1 MYFNK
6 LLVKNFGKF
15 NNREIELKKGLN
27 LIYGENESGKTTIK
41 EFIVGML
48 YGIDKSRGLGA
59 RLDNYE
65 LRKPLDGRGYAGKAY
80 IQYNGRNHLIERSF
94 LRYNKK
100 TTVMDIQSGRE
111 VKLRDKNSLHGTM
124 FDIDKNTYVNTLCIG
139 EHGAAPGKELANKLG
154 NYLGNLSTTGS
165 ADIDKTYA
173 IEHLKEERRKYDTR
187 PVQRQ
192 LDDISEE
199 LFLYEGVEDDIANV
213 RGQIADL
220 EQEFAMEVAR
230 RKREARRLIE
240 TEKNLKFDE
249 DEDEQIE
256 ETVSGSGKTEI
267 TEAATDGSGKTEVA
281 EATDGSDKTEVA
293 QEAASGSG
301 KTEVTEE
308 TADSPDKIE
317 AAEKVTDN
325 TDNQDNSATAE
336 DEEKTENESVA
347 KKLSKVFAKKEERVF
362 LDSDLWEDTK
372 VEKPLTERLWFIIL
386 TGIFVVA
393 VIAAM
398 VYILPFEKGV
408 RQLFIVCTALFVI
421 VTIVEGLYA
430 KGVFD
435 GDVNTPSEE
444 EFREMIYRLERKTE
458 SYEDVEIDMSFAG
471 EYADRKAELRV
482 VEKEL
487 LDKKMRKQELTE
499 EFSVLS
505 KKRDSIEREVHA
517 INLAINTINEVSA
530 EIHGD
535 LGYLINDNISD
546 IVSKITNGKYQD
558 VYLDENLHVM
568 VRDND
573 NFVGIEY
580 LSAGTMEQIYLAVRL
595 SVARLLCR
603 DKMPL
608 IIDDIFANYDEP
620 RLINTLDCLKTIDT
634 EQIIL
639 MTSNPHIGDMLDGLD
654 MDYNYVEL

>member
-199 LFLYEGVEDDIANV
+199 LSLYEGVENDIANV

-249 DEDEQIE
+249 DEEDERPE
-256 ETVSGSGKTEI
+256 
-267 TEAATDGSGKTEVA
+267 
-281 EATDGSDKTEVA
+281 
-293 QEAASGSG
+293 EAASGSG
-301 KTEVTEE
+301 KTDVAEE
-308 TADSPDKIE
+308 ATDSPDKTE

-325 TDNQDNSATAE
+325 TDNQDNSAAAE
-336 DEEKTENESVA
+336 DEEKTEKESAA

-386 TGIFVVA
+386 TGIFVIA

-505 KKRDSIEREVHA
+505 KKRDSIDREVHA

-580 LSAGTMEQIYLAVRL
+580 LSTGTMEQIYLAVRL

-639 MTSNPHIGDMLDGLD
+639 MTSNPHIGDMLDDLD

>member
-139 EHGAAPGKELANKLG
+139 EHGAVPGKELANKLG

-199 LFLYEGVEDDIANV
+199 LSLYEGVEDDIANV

-240 TEKNLKFDE
+240 TEKNLKFDDE
-249 DEDEQIE
+249 EDEQPE
-256 ETVSGSGKTEI
+256 EAVDSP
-267 TEAATDGSGKTEVA
+267 DKTEVA
-281 EATDGSDKTEVA
+281 E
-293 QEAASGSG
+293 EAVDSPD

-308 TADSPDKIE
+308 AADSPDKTE
-317 AAEKVTDN
+317 VAEETS
-325 TDNQDNSATAE
+325 DNQDNPETAE
-336 DEEKTENESVA
+336 DEEKTEKESVA
-347 KKLSKVFAKKEERVF
+347 KKLGKVFAKKEERVF

-482 VEKEL
+482 IEKEL

-639 MTSNPHIGDMLDGLD
+639 MTSNPHIGDMLDDLD

>member
-199 LFLYEGVEDDIANV
+199 LSLYEGVEDDIANV

-249 DEDEQIE
+249 DEEDEQPE
-256 ETVSGSGKTEI
+256 EATDSPDKTEV
-267 TEAATDGSGKTEVA
+267 TEVTEEAADSPDKTEVA
-281 EATDGSDKTEVA
+281 E
-293 QEAASGSG
+293 
-301 KTEVTEE
+301 E
-308 TADSPDKIE
+308 TS
-317 AAEKVTDN
+317 
-325 TDNQDNSATAE
+325 DNQDNPETAEAAE
-336 DEEKTENESVA
+336 DEEKTEKESVA
-347 KKLSKVFAKKEERVF
+347 KKLGKVFAKKEERVF

-639 MTSNPHIGDMLDGLD
+639 MTSNPHIGDMLDDLD

>member
-199 LFLYEGVEDDIANV
+199 LSLYEGVEDDIANV

-249 DEDEQIE
+249 DEEYEQPE
-256 ETVSGSGKTEI
+256 ETVDSP
-267 TEAATDGSGKTEVA
+267 D
-281 EATDGSDKTEVA
+281 
-293 QEAASGSG
+293 

-308 TADSPDKIE
+308 AADSPDKTE
-317 AAEKVTDN
+317 VAEETS
-325 TDNQDNSATAE
+325 DNQDNPETAE
-336 DEEKTENESVA
+336 DEEKTEKESVA
-347 KKLSKVFAKKEERVF
+347 KKLGKVFAKKEERVF

-639 MTSNPHIGDMLDGLD
+639 MTSNPHIGDMLDDLD

>member
-199 LFLYEGVEDDIANV
+199 LSLYEDVEDDIANV

-249 DEDEQIE
+249 DEEDEQPE
-256 ETVSGSGKTEI
+256 EAVDSP
-267 TEAATDGSGKTEVA
+267 DKTEVA
-281 EATDGSDKTEVA
+281 EEAVDSPDKTEVA
-293 QEAASGSG
+293 
-301 KTEVTEE
+301 EE
-308 TADSPDKIE
+308 TS
-317 AAEKVTDN
+317 
-325 TDNQDNSATAE
+325 DNQDNPETAE
-336 DEEKTENESVA
+336 DEEKTEKESVA
-347 KKLSKVFAKKEERVF
+347 KKLGKVFAKKEERVF

-639 MTSNPHIGDMLDGLD
+639 MTSNPHIGDMLDDLD

>member
-199 LFLYEGVEDDIANV
+199 LSLYEGVEDDIANV

-249 DEDEQIE
+249 DEEDEQPE
-256 ETVSGSGKTEI
+256 
-267 TEAATDGSGKTEVA
+267 EAADSPDKTEVA
-281 EATDGSDKTEVA
+281 EEAVDSPDKTEVA
-293 QEAASGSG
+293 
-301 KTEVTEE
+301 EE
-308 TADSPDKIE
+308 TS
-317 AAEKVTDN
+317 
-325 TDNQDNSATAE
+325 DNQDNPETAE
-336 DEEKTENESVA
+336 TTEDGEKTEKESVA
-347 KKLSKVFAKKEERVF
+347 KKLGKVFAKKEERVF

-639 MTSNPHIGDMLDGLD
+639 MTSNPHIGDMLDDLD

>member
-199 LFLYEGVEDDIANV
+199 LSLYEGVEDDIANV

-249 DEDEQIE
+249 DEEDEQPE
-256 ETVSGSGKTEI
+256 ETVDSP
-267 TEAATDGSGKTEVA
+267 D
-281 EATDGSDKTEVA
+281 
-293 QEAASGSG
+293 

-308 TADSPDKIE
+308 AVDSPDKTE
-317 AAEKVTDN
+317 VAEETS
-325 TDNQDNSATAE
+325 DNQDNPETAEAAE
-336 DEEKTENESVA
+336 DEEKTEKESVA
-347 KKLSKVFAKKEERVF
+347 KKLGKVFAKKEERVF

-639 MTSNPHIGDMLDGLD
+639 MTSNPHIGDMLDDLD

>member
-199 LFLYEGVEDDIANV
+199 LSLYEGVEDDIANV

-249 DEDEQIE
+249 DEEDEQPE
-256 ETVSGSGKTEI
+256 ETVDSP
-267 TEAATDGSGKTEVA
+267 D
-281 EATDGSDKTEVA
+281 
-293 QEAASGSG
+293 

-308 TADSPDKIE
+308 AADSPDKTE
-317 AAEKVTDN
+317 VAEETS
-325 TDNQDNSATAE
+325 DNQDNPETAEAAE
-336 DEEKTENESVA
+336 DEEKTEKESVA
-347 KKLSKVFAKKEERVF
+347 KKLGKVFAKKEERVF

-639 MTSNPHIGDMLDGLD
+639 MTSNPHIGDMLDDLD